1 MGGTSALELFLK
13 YRRVAIVGLHL
24 ILAGVS
30 NYVAFWLRFDGVIP
44 DDSWN
49 LFLRMVPLLVLTR
62 GVAFIPF
69 RLYEGLWRYTSIWD
83 LRSLVGSV
91 LTSSLAFYLLVHF
104 VFHLTAYPRSVF
116 FVDSLLMLCMLG
128 GLRLTRRI
136 GRELVHFDQGCRRV
150 LVYGAGNAGESIV
163 RDMHHNR
170 PYAYQPI
177 GFVDDNPAK
186 VGRRIHGVKVLGTRH
201 EVAKIIEETRP
212 DVVVVAIPSAGP
224 SRLRSVVQVL
234 EPFKVPIQTLPN
246 LRDVLDGKVSVSQ
259 IRELSVVDL
268 LERAPV
274 GLDPGPVRH
283 LIEGKRVLVT
293 GAGGSI
299 GSELS
304 RQIMRLRPAALVL
317 VDRSEHG
324 LQALATEL
332 AVREQGRHTDAL
344 VADVTDPER
353 IASILAKHRPEVI
366 FHAAAHKHVPLME
379 ENPCEAVKNN
389 VRGTRL
395 LAAVARRHGVERFI
409 LISTDKA
416 VNPSSVMGATKRV
429 AELLMQEMNG
439 HGAGIFAA
447 VRFGNV
453 LGSSGSV
460 VPHFLEQIKAGGP
473 VTVTHPDMRRYFML
487 IPEAVHLVL
496 HAATLSKGGDIFVL
510 DMGEPVRIL
519 DLARNLIRLSGFVPD
534 EEIPIRFIGQRPGE
548 KLCEDLVGADET
560 IRPSSAPRIH
570 RVESRGAVEYGS
582 LASEVVE
589 LERVAATGDALAVM
603 RRLCTLVPTYKPGDG
618 DASAAVVP
626 ETRW

>member
-1 MGGTSALELFLK
+1 M
-13 YRRVAIVGLHL
+13 
-24 ILAGVS
+24 
-30 NYVAFWLRFDGVIP
+30 P
-44 DDSWN
+44 
-49 LFLRMVPLLVLTR
+49 
-62 GVAFIPF
+62 
-69 RLYEGLWRYTSIWD
+69 
-83 LRSLVGSV
+83 
-91 LTSSLAFYLLVHF
+91 
-104 VFHLTAYPRSVF
+104 
-116 FVDSLLMLCMLG
+116 
-128 GLRLTRRI
+128 
-136 GRELVHFDQGCRRV
+136 
-150 LVYGAGNAGESIV
+150 
-163 RDMHHNR
+163 HNR

-186 VGRRIHGVKVLGTRH
+186 VGRRIHGVKVLGTRL

-395 LAAVARRHGVERFI
+395 LAAVARRHGVEQRQPTSVS
-409 LISTDKA
+409 LGRCSSPLHMDSL
-416 VNPSSVMGATKRV
+416 PS
-429 AELLMQEMNG
+429 AE
-439 HGAGIFAA
+439 HAC
-447 VRFGNV
+447 V
-453 LGSSGSV
+453 L
-460 VPHFLEQIKAGGP
+460 
-473 VTVTHPDMRRYFML
+473 
-487 IPEAVHLVL
+487 
-496 HAATLSKGGDIFVL
+496 
-510 DMGEPVRIL
+510 
-519 DLARNLIRLSGFVPD
+519 
-534 EEIPIRFIGQRPGE
+534 
-548 KLCEDLVGADET
+548 
-560 IRPSSAPRIH
+560 PRG
-570 RVESRGAVEYGS
+570 R
-582 LASEVVE
+582 
-589 LERVAATGDALAVM
+589 
-603 RRLCTLVPTYKPGDG
+603 
-618 DASAAVVP
+618 
-626 ETRW
+626 

>member
-1 MGGTSALELFLK
+1 VDRTSALELFLK
-13 YRRVAIVGLHL
+13 YRRVAIVGSHL
-24 ILAGVS
+24 ILAGLS
-30 NYVAFWLRFDGVIP
+30 NYVAFWLRFDGSIP

-49 LFLRMVPLLVLTR
+49 LFLQTVPLLICTR
-62 GVAFIPF
+62 GVGFIPF
-69 RLYEGLWRYTSIWD
+69 RLYEGLWRYTSVWD
-83 LRSLVGSV
+83 LRSLVGGV
-91 LTSSLAFYLLVHF
+91 LASSLTFYFLVHF
-104 VFHLTAYPRSVF
+104 AFHLTAYPPSVF
-116 FVDSLLMLCMLG
+116 VVDSVLLLCMLG

-136 GRELVHFDQGCRRV
+136 CRELGHFDQRYRV

-186 VGRRIHGVKVLGTRH
+186 VGRRIHGVKVLGTRR
-201 EVAKIIEETRP
+201 EVSKIIAATRP

-224 SRLRSVVQVL
+224 SALRSVVQVL

-246 LRDVLDGKVSVSQ
+246 LGDVLAGKVTVNQ
-259 IRELSVVDL
+259 IRELSIVDL

-283 LIEGKRVLVT
+283 LIEGKRALIT

-304 RQIMRLRPAALVL
+304 RQILKLRPAELVL

-332 AVREQGRHTDAL
+332 AVREQGCRPEVL

-353 IASILAKHRPEVI
+353 IASILSKHRPEVI

-395 LAAVARRHGVERFI
+395 LAAAARHCGVERFI

-429 AELLMQEMNG
+429 AELLIQEMNG
-439 HGAGIFAA
+439 HSASIFAA

-473 VTVTHPDMRRYFML
+473 VTVTHPEMRRYFML
-487 IPEAVHLVL
+487 IPEAVYLVL
-496 HAATLSKGGDIFVL
+496 QAATLSKGGDIFVL

-519 DLARNLIRLSGFVPD
+519 DLARNLIRLCGFVPE

-548 KLCEDLVGADET
+548 KLCEDLVGADE
-560 IRPSSAPRIH
+560 IARPSSAQRIKQ
-570 RVESRGAVEYGS
+570 VQSNCAVEYESLGS
-582 LASEVVE
+582 DVVE
-589 LERVAATGDALAVM
+589 LERAAAAGDAETVM
-603 RRLCTLVPTYKPGDG
+603 RRLCMLVPTYKPAD
-618 DASAAVVP
+618 SRSAVVIP
-626 ETRW
+626 KTRW